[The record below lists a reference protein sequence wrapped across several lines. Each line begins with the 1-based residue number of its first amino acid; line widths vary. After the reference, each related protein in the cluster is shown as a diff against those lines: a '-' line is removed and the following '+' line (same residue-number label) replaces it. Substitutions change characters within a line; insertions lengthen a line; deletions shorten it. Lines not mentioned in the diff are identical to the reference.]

1 MARLHNKLIN
11 TGTKK
16 IAVATGAST
25 LFEVQRLVDLYE
37 SRSASHRL
45 ILMQCNT
52 NYTGSI
58 ENFNYINLNVIKS
71 FSATWPNLK
80 LGLSDHTPGHTT
92 VLGAIAYGAF
102 IVEKHFTDDNNR
114 EGPDHAFSM
123 NPDSWK
129 TMVERSNELTLA
141 LGNGE
146 KIVEENEKNSYVV
159 QRRGL
164 YYKNDLKSGYILTKD
179 DLIALRPRA
188 YNSLSPWVM
197 PDLIGKCL
205 SRDVNKN
212 EMVKE
217 NDIQA

>member
-1 MARLHNKLIN
+1 
-11 TGTKK
+11 
-16 IAVATGAST
+16 
-25 LFEVQRLVDLYE
+25 
-37 SRSASHRL
+37 
-45 ILMQCNT
+45 
-52 NYTGSI
+52 
-58 ENFNYINLNVIKS
+58 
-71 FSATWPNLK
+71 
-80 LGLSDHTPGHTT
+80 
-92 VLGAIAYGAF
+92 
-102 IVEKHFTDDNNR
+102 
-114 EGPDHAFSM
+114 M

-164 YYKNDLKSGYILTKD
+164 YYKNDLKSGYILTKE

-197 PDLIGKCL
+197 PDLIGKRL
-205 SRDVNKN
+205 TRNVNKN

>member
-1 MARLHNKLIN
+1 
-11 TGTKK
+11 
-16 IAVATGAST
+16 
-25 LFEVQRLVDLYE
+25 
-37 SRSASHRL
+37 
-45 ILMQCNT
+45 
-52 NYTGSI
+52 
-58 ENFNYINLNVIKS
+58 
-71 FSATWPNLK
+71 
-80 LGLSDHTPGHTT
+80 
-92 VLGAIAYGAF
+92 
-102 IVEKHFTDDNNR
+102 
-114 EGPDHAFSM
+114 
-123 NPDSWK
+123 
-129 TMVERSNELTLA
+129 MVERSNELTLA